1 MERKVLSPPSK
12 ANPPDSVAVVSL
24 SEVRSPPDR
33 RCTAHA
39 DYDDRGQVFSYND
52 DIPEKE
58 MVTLSEQS
66 IEDWVVNSP
75 DPSAC
80 ADVLREESFARVQNL
95 DIPKEE
101 SDSIFD
107 YDTASE
113 DSAFVGSE
121 GQYLRSTSSKKFTFG
136 NGVIQNGYPSGV
148 LRKPSPPPEPLPDYS
163 VCGTFR
169 IDDEVDRVLSDL
181 EGKLNEYCTMPSV
194 PVYQEYLD
202 MRSEIYI

>member
-1 MERKVLSPPSK
+1 MSPPLK
-12 ANPPDSVAVVSL
+12 ANSPDSLAVVCPL
-24 SEVRSPPDR
+24 EVRSPTDH
-33 RCTAHA
+33 RCTPHA
-39 DYDDRGQVFSYND
+39 DYDDRGQVFSYEE

-80 ADVLREESFARVQNL
+80 TDVLREESFARVQNL

-136 NGVIQNGYPSGV
+136 NGVIQNGFPSGV